1 VQRLADL
8 LTGEVDIEL
17 MRREDSTM
25 RDIDINMAR
34 VLSAMGGRL
43 SEGGGFQHYQVDQL
57 FAAKRETQA
66 RTHAFFQ
73 DIAAQAEGGGLDREA
88 FRCQYRAYQRDL
100 EFLLDRL
107 DDGFTQTLR
116 LIGAALDEDETSL
129 SSV

>member
-1 VQRLADL
+1 MADL
-8 LTGEVDIEL
+8 LTEEVDIEL

-43 SEGGGFQHYQVDQL
+43 SDGGDFQHYQIDRL
-57 FAAKRETQA
+57 FDLKRKTQVC
-66 RTHAFFQ
+66 THAFFH
-73 DIAAQAEGGGLDREA
+73 DIAVQAEGGNLEPTAFGLR
-88 FRCQYRAYQRDL
+88 YRAYRRDL
-100 EFLLDRL
+100 AALLDRL

-116 LIGAALDEDETSL
+116 LIGAALNEDEISP